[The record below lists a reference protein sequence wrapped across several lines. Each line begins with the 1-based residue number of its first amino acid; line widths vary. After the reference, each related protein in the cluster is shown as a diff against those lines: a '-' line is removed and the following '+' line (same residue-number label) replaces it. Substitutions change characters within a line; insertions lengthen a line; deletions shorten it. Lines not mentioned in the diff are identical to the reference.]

1 MAKIINS
8 QEFDN
13 TIESGVVVVD
23 FFATWCGPCKM
34 LSPVIDELSGELE
47 NVNFVKVDIDQSMDL
62 AQKFK
67 IVSVPT
73 LKVFK
78 NGEEVDTESEVEFA
92 ATVIN
97 SDEVTID
104 NKGNNSNIMEA
115 ISQGANDGMNMALG
129 IGASLVAIIALV
141 ALVNGG
147 LSIVGLSLEG
157 ILSYV
162 FAPIGFFMGI
172 PKDSILT
179 AGQLL
184 GSKLALNEFV
194 AFGELGPMLKT
205 LDYRTGLMMAISL
218 TGFANISS
226 MGKCKSGISVI

>member
-23 FFATWCGPCKM
+23 FCATWCGPCKM

-78 NGEEVDTESEVEFA
+78 NGEEVDTL
-92 ATVIN
+92 
-97 SDEVTID
+97 
-104 NKGNNSNIMEA
+104 M
-115 ISQGANDGMNMALG
+115 
-129 IGASLVAIIALV
+129 
-141 ALVNGG
+141 
-147 LSIVGLSLEG
+147 
-157 ILSYV
+157 
-162 FAPIGFFMGI
+162 GFM
-172 PKDSILT
+172 PKDVLK
-179 AGQLL
+179 
-184 GSKLALNEFV
+184 SKVEAH
-194 AFGELGPMLKT
+194 
-205 LDYRTGLMMAISL
+205 I
-218 TGFANISS
+218 
-226 MGKCKSGISVI
+226 